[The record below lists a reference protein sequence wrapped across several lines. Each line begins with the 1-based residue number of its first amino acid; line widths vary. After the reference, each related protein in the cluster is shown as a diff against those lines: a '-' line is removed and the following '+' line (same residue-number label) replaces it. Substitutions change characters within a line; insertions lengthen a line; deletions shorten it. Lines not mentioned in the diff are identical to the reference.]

1 MTPKGRL
8 IIIGGKEDKSET
20 VPEMEDVNHGF
31 IPKEILKLI
40 AESKDDRIEIV
51 TTSTSDPDDME
62 KTYSQTFKD
71 IGYTNFGFLYI
82 TQKDNKESLQ
92 RLQDL
97 KQYFFPEVISQKSVM
112 SLKIPRLLNGSM
124 KDICMNRIS
133 QLPVPV
139 QVQCVCHQL

>member
-40 AESKDDRIEIV
+40 AESKDDRIEII
-51 TTSTSDPDDME
+51 TTATSDPDDME

-92 RLQDL
+92 RLQDA
-97 KQYFFPEVISQKSVM
+97 KTVFFSGGDQS
-112 SLKIPRLLNGSM
+112 KICDVFKNSEIIERIHERYL
-124 KDICMNRIS
+124 MNRIS

-139 QVQCVCHQL
+139 RVQCVCHQL